1 MSFTSA
7 ILFLCFRQ
15 LKASE
20 RAAMLNSTVSQ
31 SCQNTTQGEQQL
43 IFVAVYAVVFIAGL
57 TLNLTALGIFFC
69 NSKSRSHTTVY
80 MIHLAFADLLLICTL
95 PVRIYGGFRHVPL
108 KICEFTG
115 LILLANMYGSIF
127 LLTSISLDRCVAVC
141 FPMSSR
147 VREGRKKAWCVCLG
161 IWVLTIGTSW
171 PIYFKKVRA
180 GHSSN
185 TTQRTHCLGSFPVHA
200 TQTATLISTLIVG
213 FGLPLIVMIVS
224 SWGLIRAISKSS
236 AAQTSDLVDS
246 RRIKRMIT
254 TNLTIFLICFLPYH
268 LMLLILYVSTS
279 PESTPCFLV
288 PAYQYSLMMAC
299 LNAVLDPLAYYFTT
313 ETFRKKMDVGA
324 VRKIWQVNSH
334 NSDEN
339 NRSRAP
345 LNT

>member
-1 MSFTSA
+1 MF
-7 ILFLCFRQ
+7 
-15 LKASE
+15 
-20 RAAMLNSTVSQ
+20 NSTVSQ
-31 SCQNTTQGEQQL
+31 SCKNATQGEWDV
-43 IFVAVYAVVFIAGL
+43 IFVVVYAVVFIAGL

-95 PVRIYGGFRHVPL
+95 PLRIFYHGGFKDLPQ

-115 LILLANMYGSIF
+115 LLLLANMYGSIF

-171 PIYFKKVRA
+171 PIYFRKVLLN
-180 GHSSN
+180 HPSN
-185 TTQRTHCLGSFPVHA
+185 TTMQTNCFGSFPVHA
-200 TQTATLISTLIVG
+200 TQPATLISTLIVG
-213 FGLPLIVMIVS
+213 FGIPLTVMILC
-224 SWGLIRAISKSS
+224 SWGLVRAISKSI
-236 AAQTSDLVDS
+236 AAQTNDLVDS
-246 RRIKRMIT
+246 KKIKRMIT
-254 TNLTIFLICFLPYH
+254 TNLAIFLVCFLPYH
-268 LMLLILYVSTS
+268 LMLLLLYVYTS
-279 PESTPCFLV
+279 PESIPCALV
-288 PAYQYSLMMAC
+288 SAYRYSLMIAC

-324 VRKIWQVNSH
+324 VRKIWQMNS
-334 NSDEN
+334 SDGN
-339 NRSRAP
+339 NRSQAP